1 MYHFTQGQKMNI
13 DNIIPSTL
21 KVVASSG
28 LNISSDN
35 ECIEKS
41 IASLIEISHETK
53 TTSERK

>member
-1 MYHFTQGQKMNI
+1 MNI